1 MHLQIATT
9 LLLLLSP
16 TTAAPTAKDFLRP
29 VAGAEGDLGLKT
41 GRIGVDKVDLS
52 RLRVDPVSVD
62 ARGRTSSSTRRD
74 TGPDPAVDAV
84 HLPSPYVEP
93 PEVEAR
99 EEEDDVLPKWRKK
112 FDVEANW
119 LDG

>member
-1 MHLQIATT
+1 MHLPIATLF
-9 LLLLLSP
+9 LLPLA
-16 TTAAPTAKDFLRP
+16 TAAPTAKDFLRP
-29 VAGAEGDLGLKT
+29 VPGAEGDLGLKT
-41 GRIGVDKVDLS
+41 GRIGVDNVDLS

-62 ARGRTSSSTRRD
+62 PRTSSTRRD

-99 EEEDDVLPKWRKK
+99 EGEDDVVPKWRKK